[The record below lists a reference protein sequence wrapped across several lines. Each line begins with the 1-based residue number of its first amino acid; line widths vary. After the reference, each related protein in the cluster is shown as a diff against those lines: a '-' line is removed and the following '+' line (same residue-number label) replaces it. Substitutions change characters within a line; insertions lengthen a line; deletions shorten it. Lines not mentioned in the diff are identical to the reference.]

1 MTRKRE
7 IVQTMAV
14 LLRTDINHDYN
25 NGTLRESRYTII
37 AIDLLEE
44 LEDEFNLDHRE
55 SLACYEYLIHK
66 LKGSN

>member
-1 MTRKRE
+1 MTRKME
-7 IVQTMAV
+7 IVKTMSV

-25 NGTLRESRYTII
+25 NGTLKASGFTMF
-37 AIDLLEE
+37 AINLLEE

-55 SLACYEYLIHK
+55 SVACHEYLNYK

>member
-25 NGTLRESRYTII
+25 NGTLRESRFTIL
-37 AIDLLEE
+37 AINLLEE
-44 LEDEFNLDHRE
+44 LENEFNLDNRE
-55 SLACYEYLIHK
+55 SVACHEYLNYK